1 MTWALL
7 LFATFFASTVQ
18 SATGFAF
25 ALIVVP
31 AYLILL
37 GSADV
42 IQIVII
48 LSVVMSLAHLPKL
61 KSNVPTHILKWLG
74 IGGLLGFP
82 AGLYLYSH
90 IDLDILKILV
100 ATFLILISVQNGLS
114 MWRQKE
120 GNLKHNKSVLSAV
133 GFLSGVLGACL
144 AMPGPLVM
152 LYLSRT
158 TLSKDEIRATMI
170 SFFVFAYISILILQ
184 FFIIG
189 INKQVWINTAY
200 LIPAALL
207 GVFAGHQVSKIINER
222 LFKGLILLILILTG
236 IFMLINL

>member
-7 LFATFFASTVQ
+7 LLSTFFASTVQ

-37 GSADV
+37 GTTDV

-61 KSNVPTHILKWLG
+61 KSNIPFHILKWLG
-74 IGGLLGFP
+74 IGCVLGFP

-90 IDLDILKILV
+90 IDLDLLKIMV
-100 ATFLILISVQNGLS
+100 AILLILVSLQNGWS
-114 MWRQKE
+114 MWKQKAGQLE
-120 GNLKHNKSVLSAV
+120 HNKGVLSAV
-133 GFLSGVLGACL
+133 GLLSGVLGACL

-170 SFFVFAYISILILQ
+170 SFFVFSYITILILQ
-184 FFIIG
+184 YIVIG
-189 INKQVWINTAY
+189 IDKDVWINTSY

-207 GVFAGHQVSKIINER
+207 GVFAGHQISKVINEK
-222 LFKGLILLILILTG
+222 LFKGLILLILIITG